1 MAVKTVY
8 LSKAGRVSHISPH
21 FVLME
26 MASKDGSDKV
36 LYSTELMAMLE
47 KLRDYGGFTVHI
59 NSGYR
64 SPSYNR
70 RIGGASKSQHTQG
83 TAADIA
89 VRKDGKTVSSK
100 LICCLCQT
108 LGFKGIAYISESAV
122 HVDMRESGSYRGDER
137 KGYSG
142 NVGGDFY
149 RYFGIRKS
157 EVDALKK
164 KENPKKDFAKEGKR
178 EKQESRPRQEARP
191 KKENRP
197 KPEPRTEFRAEAKA
211 DSKPEV
217 KPETK
222 PEVKPEQE
230 KKSSDAP
237 KKNIDSAACEKAA
250 KDFLTQVF
258 GAMGMEVTL
267 DTVYDEA
274 EKQLTV

>member
-70 RIGGASKSQHTQG
+70 RIGGASKSQHTLG
-83 TAADIA
+83 TAADIS

-164 KENPKKDFAKEGKR
+164 KENPKKEEETMTQQQFNEMMETYLEQRA
-178 EKQESRPRQEARP
+178 A
-191 KKENRP
+191 
-197 KPEPRTEFRAEAKA
+197 RAESSWSENERRWA
-211 DSKPEV
+211 
-217 KPETK
+217 
-222 PEVKPEQE
+222 EQNRLIRGDE
-230 KKSSDAP
+230 KGDPRYASF
-237 KKNIDSAACEKAA
+237 C
-250 KDFLTQVF
+250 TR
-258 GAMGMEVTL
+258 
-267 DTVYDEA
+267 DELA
-274 EKQLTV
+274 VILRRFWQMIIEE

>member
-70 RIGGASKSQHTQG
+70 RIGGASKSQHTLG
-83 TAADIA
+83 MAADIS

-164 KENPKKDFAKEGKR
+164 KEN
-178 EKQESRPRQEARP
+178 S
-191 KKENRP
+191 KKEEETMTQQQFNEMMETYLEQRAARAGSSWSENERRWAEQNRLIRGDE
-197 KPEPRTEFRAEAKA
+197 KGDPRYASFCTREELAVILRRFWQMIKE
-211 DSKPEV
+211 E
-217 KPETK
+217 
-222 PEVKPEQE
+222 
-230 KKSSDAP
+230 
-237 KKNIDSAACEKAA
+237 
-250 KDFLTQVF
+250 
-258 GAMGMEVTL
+258 
-267 DTVYDEA
+267 
-274 EKQLTV
+274 